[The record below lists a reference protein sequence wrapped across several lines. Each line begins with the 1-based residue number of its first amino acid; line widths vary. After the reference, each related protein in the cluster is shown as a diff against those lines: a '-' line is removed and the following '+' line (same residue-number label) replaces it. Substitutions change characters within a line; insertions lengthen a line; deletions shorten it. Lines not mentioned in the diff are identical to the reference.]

1 MNLTGKG
8 IILIDAVA
16 SGSSGLLMLAARSIL
31 YPYFGLES
39 PFVLDVVAIGFIVYA
54 ATIVV
59 PAIRN
64 AVIPRTTLM
73 TVAAA
78 NALYVVA
85 SAAVLIWFW
94 SELDP
99 IARAL
104 IVAGAV
110 VVEAFA
116 TLQFTAARRVPA
128 GPQLV

>member
-1 MNLTGKG
+1 MNVTGKG

-16 SGSSGLLMLAARSIL
+16 SGSSGVLMLAARSIL
-31 YPYFGLES
+31 YPYFGLDS
-39 PFVLDVVAIGFIVYA
+39 PFVLDVVAMGFIVYA

-78 NALYVVA
+78 NVLYVVA
-85 SAAVLIWFW
+85 SAAVLVAFW

-99 IARAL
+99 IGRVL
-104 IVAGAV
+104 IVAVAV
-110 VVEAFA
+110 IVEAFA
-116 TLQFTAARRVPA
+116 TLQFTAARRAPA
-128 GPQLV
+128 RAQLV

>member
-1 MNLTGKG
+1 MTITGKD

-31 YPYFGLES
+31 YPYFGLQS
-39 PFVLDVVAIGFIVYA
+39 PFVLDVVAVGFLAYA

-64 AVIPRTTLM
+64 AVVPRTTLM

-85 SAAVLIWFW
+85 SAGVLIAFW
-94 SELDP
+94 PELDP
-99 IARAL
+99 IGRAL
-104 IVAGAV
+104 IAAAAV
-110 VVEAFA
+110 IVEAFA
-116 TLQFTAARRVPA
+116 TLQFTVARRAPGRA
-128 GPQLV
+128 QLV